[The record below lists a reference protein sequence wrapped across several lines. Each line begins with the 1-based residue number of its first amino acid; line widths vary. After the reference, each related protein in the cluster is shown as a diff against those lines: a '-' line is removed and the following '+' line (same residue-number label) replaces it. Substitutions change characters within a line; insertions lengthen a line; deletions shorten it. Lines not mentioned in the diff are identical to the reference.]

1 MTDRAAPVAPSN
13 TQLQLA
19 TPLASGLAVCI
30 FVLDLLTPV
39 GTGEWVLYLLPL
51 LLASRSA
58 SRRYLLS
65 LSAGL
70 TGFMVLGFALSPP
83 GGPTG
88 VAALNRFLGAWV
100 LWVTTVLVVQ
110 RRGVERAL
118 SESEENFRLLF
129 IKHPLPVWVCDPETL
144 RFVEVNEAAVTCS
157 GYARDEF
164 LHMRVTDISVEE
176 DVPRLLALLPQ
187 GRTQVQDLGELRH
200 RRKDGQV
207 SDVHVVC
214 GPATFAGRGAV
225 LATLQDVTERKRAEH
240 EQARLE
246 AALRR
251 SELMSAL
258 GSLVVGVAHEVRNPL
273 FGISATLDAF
283 ETRFAPDPAYQE
295 YFNVLR
301 REVQR
306 MNQLTRDLLE
316 YGKPRSV
323 ALTSGS
329 IEDVIADA
337 VNACAPLAR
346 ETGVQVVTHVR
357 EQGSAVR
364 MDPPRL
370 REVFENLIQNAIQH
384 SPRGAVVLVEADQV
398 RADDRTWVHSAVKD
412 SGSGFRT
419 EDLPRIFEP
428 FFTRRPG
435 GTGLGLSIAQRIVEE
450 HGGTIAA
457 HNDAAGGA
465 RVEVRLPGFA

>member
-1 MTDRAAPVAPSN
+1 MH
-13 TQLQLA
+13 LQLA
-19 TPLASGLAVCI
+19 PPLASGFALCI

-58 SRRYLLS
+58 GRRYLLS
-65 LSAGL
+65 LSVVL
-70 TGFMVLGFALSPP
+70 TTFMLLGFAFSPP
-83 GGPTG
+83 GGPTRL
-88 VAALNRFLGAWV
+88 AALNRFLGACV

-110 RRGVERAL
+110 RRDVERAL
-118 SESEENFRLLF
+118 RESEENFRLLF
-129 IKHPLPVWVCDPETL
+129 VNHPLPVWVCDPETL
-144 RFVEVNEAAVTCS
+144 RFVEVNEAAMAGS
-157 GYARDEF
+157 GYSRDEF
-164 LHMRVTDISVEE
+164 LRMRVTDISVAE
-176 DVPRLLALLPQ
+176 DVPRVLALLPH
-187 GRTQVQDLGELRH
+187 GRTQVRDLGELRH

-214 GPATFAGRGAV
+214 GPAKFAGRGVV
-225 LATLQDVTERKRAEH
+225 LATLQDVTERKRAEQ

-251 SELMSAL
+251 SEVMSVL

-283 ETRFAPDPAYQE
+283 EARFAPNPAYEE
-295 YFNVLR
+295 YFKVLR

-323 ALTSGS
+323 ALAPGS
-329 IEDVIADA
+329 IQDVIADA
-337 VNACAPLAR
+337 VNACVPLAR
-346 ETGVQVVTHVR
+346 ETGVHVVTHVR
-357 EQGSAVR
+357 EEGWAVR

-384 SPRGAVVLVEADQV
+384 SPRGTRVVVEAVEV
-398 RADDRTWVHSAVKD
+398 RADERTWVHSAVKD
-412 SGSGFRT
+412 SGSGFRP

-435 GTGLGLSIAQRIVEE
+435 GTGLGLCIAQRIVEE
-450 HGGTIAA
+450 HGGTISA
-457 HNDAAGGA
+457 HNDVAGGA